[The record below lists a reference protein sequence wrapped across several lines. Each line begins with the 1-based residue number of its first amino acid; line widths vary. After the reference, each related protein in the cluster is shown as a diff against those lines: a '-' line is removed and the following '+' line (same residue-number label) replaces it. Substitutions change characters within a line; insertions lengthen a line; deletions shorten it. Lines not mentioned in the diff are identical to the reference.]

1 MTDPSILAV
10 RPAPDGAGR
19 TIAFVDAQLDG
30 LRLFNMKL
38 ADGPNGR
45 RIYAPSAFGC
55 SVATFTPELASKLIH
70 LESKALG
77 DIDRHDRTRS
87 AA

>member
-1 MTDPSILAV
+1 MNDPAILAV
-10 RPAPDGAGR
+10 RPAPSGAGR
-19 TIAFVDAQLDG
+19 TIAYVDAQLDG
-30 LRLFNMKL
+30 LRLFNLKL

-70 LESKALG
+70 LASKALG
-77 DIDRHDRTRS
+77 DIVPHDRTCN

>member
-1 MTDPSILAV
+1 MTEPAVLAV
-10 RPAPDGAGR
+10 RPAPSGAGR
-19 TIAFVDAQLDG
+19 TIAYVDAQLDG
-30 LRLFNMKL
+30 LRLFNLKL
-38 ADGPNGR
+38 VDGPNGR

-70 LESKALG
+70 LASKALG
-77 DIDRHDRTRS
+77 DIDRHECNRS